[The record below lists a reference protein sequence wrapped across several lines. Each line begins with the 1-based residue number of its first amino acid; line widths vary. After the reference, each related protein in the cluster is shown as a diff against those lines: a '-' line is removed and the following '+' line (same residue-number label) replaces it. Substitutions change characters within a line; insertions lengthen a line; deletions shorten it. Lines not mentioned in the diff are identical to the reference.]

1 MCCCF
6 VSIPWGRLGQQN
18 QAPKGIKCKNN
29 ISIMHEK
36 ENGISMDHTNISLQK
51 KCDAQCNPSDT
62 PDNPFSKDS
71 EEGNMINAR
80 INYMTTLYGI

>member
-1 MCCCF
+1 MLKGL
-6 VSIPWGRLGQQN
+6 SYNRLQLFIVTKNLFLGGCN
-18 QAPKGIKCKNN
+18 VDDPKGIKCKNN

-71 EEGNMINAR
+71 EEGNMINA
-80 INYMTTLYGI
+80 